1 MSVTEHPGADDAI
14 IDRLSTRNP
23 RRVAHPVEVQTA
35 AVTAVRDLL
44 TQTEMSLSAAADEVA
59 ASIGC
64 GVSTVL
70 RWCKLAGIGRDTI
83 LGARE
88 RQWQVKLEVIRKLN
102 RELTDIARSAEP
114 DHG

>member
-1 MSVTEHPGADDAI
+1 MSVTDHPGTDDTI
-14 IDRLSTRNP
+14 SDRLSTRNP

-70 RWCKLAGIGRDTI
+70 RWCKLAGIGRETI

-88 RQWQVKLEVIRKLN
+88 RQWQVKLDVIRKLN